1 MRKKLWSMVFL
12 LLFCMYLTVFGFTA
26 LAQQQGFTPKDR
38 ERLISV
44 ETTLNVFMKQVDK
57 RFEQMMN
64 FLWILTT
71 VFTTLIGIV
80 IGFAYWDRRAI
91 VKKAKDEAIEE
102 IEKEGKLKDLI
113 RALRKLAMEDKKVAD
128 VLRSFGLF

>member
-1 MRKKLWSMVFL
+1 MRIKSWSIIFL
-12 LLFCMYLTVFGFTA
+12 LLSFMYLTVFGSTA

-38 ERLISV
+38 ERLIRV

-80 IGFAYWDRRAI
+80 IGFAYWDRRTI

-113 RALRKLAMEDKKVAD
+113 RALRTLAMEDKKVAD
-128 VLRSFGLF
+128 VLRNFGLF